1 MHNTKNH
8 NNQKQNRYMKE
19 TIINYSLL
27 KQRVEEYSIKVGRA
41 SARPIITLY
50 YVLRSSETSRK
61 DKLIIWSALA
71 YLVFPQL
78 DILDAKRLPFPFGI
92 LDEITAITA
101 AYQRTCSNLSFKVHQ
116 KIESTMNRLFGPEF
130 ATYELTK

>member
-1 MHNTKNH
+1 
-8 NNQKQNRYMKE
+8 MKE

-27 KQRVEEYSIKVGRA
+27 KQRIEEYAIKVGRA

-61 DKLIIWSALA
+61 DKLVIWSALA

-78 DILDAKRLPFPFGI
+78 DILDAKRLPFPFGF

-101 AYQRTCSNLSFKVHQ
+101 AYQKTCSNLSPTVRQ
-116 KIESTMNRLFGPEF
+116 RVEDTMDRLFGTDY
-130 ATYELTK
+130 ATYELIE

>member
-1 MHNTKNH
+1 
-8 NNQKQNRYMKE
+8 MKE

-27 KQRVEEYSIKVGRA
+27 KQRVEEYAIKVGRA

-61 DKLIIWSALA
+61 DKLVIWSALA

-101 AYQRTCSNLSFKVHQ
+101 AYQKTCSNLSPIVRQ
-116 KIESTMNRLFGPEF
+116 KIEDTMDRLFGPEY
-130 ATYELTK
+130 ATYELIE